1 MGTALHTRLA
11 ESLPPR
17 RPLDS
22 RSNTYG
28 RRGFRAVQVIGL
40 LAVAS
45 SALYLVSDIIE
56 VVQGGFSTGQLWL
69 TLVAEATVP
78 IFVVGLWLVQRPR
91 MSRLGAV
98 SAIAYAYSYLFFT
111 GTVVY
116 ALVEGSRD
124 FEQLGAALDP
134 WMTIHG
140 AVMLIAGIGFGCA
153 VRRAGVVPRWTGL
166 ALGAGVVLIPLSMGW
181 PDAVAL
187 VGVGIRDLA
196 FGAMG
201 VALLLGSRSSPMGGT
216 PSAPAALRPRSPQDV
231 DEEETA
237 LEAPV
242 IAAKPGRTA
251 VIVAEAA
258 IRRSPE
264 EVFDYCSDHA
274 HEPEWNIKMRGIQKL
289 TDGPIGVGTRYRM
302 EFTSGPPVISE
313 CVRFERPDVW
323 EMIGRSRALTS
334 GWRGTVE
341 RKGDAAHLVLRM
353 EVQLRG
359 VLGFAAPVLRRR
371 MRPELVRDIATIKAA
386 LERAGRPPL
395 DLQLA
400 PLAPRPSTSRESRRV
415 AAEGVCASCTSTS

>member
-1 MGTALHTRLA
+1 METAQRTRLLD

-17 RPLDS
+17 CPAGS
-22 RSNTYG
+22 RSKTNG

-56 VVQGGFSTGQLWL
+56 VLQGGFSTGQLWL

-116 ALVEGSRD
+116 ALVDGTRD
-124 FEQLGAALDP
+124 FEQLGTALDP

-140 AVMLIAGIGFGCA
+140 AVMLFAGIGFGYA

-166 ALGAGVVLIPLSMGW
+166 ALAAGVVLIPLSMGW

-216 PSAPAALRPRSPQDV
+216 PSVPAALRRSPQDV

-237 LEAPV
+237 LKAPV

-264 EVFDYCSDHA
+264 EVFDYCADHA
-274 HEPEWNIKMRGIQKL
+274 HEPEWNIRMRGVQKL
-289 TDGPIGVGTRYRM
+289 TDGPIGVGTRYLM

-341 RKGDAAHLVLRM
+341 RKGHAAHLVLRM
-353 EVQLRG
+353 EIQLRG

-371 MRPELVRDIATIKAA
+371 MRPELVREIATIKAA

-395 DLQLA
+395 DPQLA
-400 PLAPRPSTSRESRRV
+400 PLAPGHRRVENRV